1 MILPLAV
8 INDLFLVIVV
18 SVAFLYLNKQL
29 YKSHYGHKLIKI
41 MFYAVFALLIFDVI
55 VNFSEDYNHRRLE
68 EVFLSITSSI
78 IPLIGFLW
86 LLYIRSVAKFKIKS
100 RPIWLVAL
108 VLLSANI
115 VLSVMT
121 FASDI
126 EIYFNYDQGF
136 AEVGRLYFVF
146 GIITLLP
153 YILATIMLL
162 IQWNSMRKRRRP
174 VVFLVVSAFPLL
186 GVFAQT
192 LSVDYTISLS
202 SIVVTFIIICLD
214 IQHQFAVTDYM
225 TGLYNRRRLS
235 QKLTERI
242 RKMKQD
248 AIFAGY
254 MIDLNN
260 FKMINDEYGHSFG
273 DRILQD
279 FAAVLLATVGPTD
292 LVSRFGGD
300 EFVIIKDIKTPNE
313 LNLFKQKLLTAV
325 EEYNAAPTTTQK
337 IELSIGADIYVKKS
351 DYTAEHFLEV
361 IDEKM
366 YRDKKKLKAAS

>member
-136 AEVGRLYFVF
+136 AKVGRLYFVF

-325 EEYNAAPTTTQK
+325 EEYNAAPTTRQK